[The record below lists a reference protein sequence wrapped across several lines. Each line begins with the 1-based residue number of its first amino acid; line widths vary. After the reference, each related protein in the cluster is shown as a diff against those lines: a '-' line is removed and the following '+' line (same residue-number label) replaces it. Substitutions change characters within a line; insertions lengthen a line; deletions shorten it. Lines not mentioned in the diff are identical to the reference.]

1 MVYFASR
8 DRDRNRERNK
18 QERIIHDEEFGEE
31 NVELVDSEWADFEKF
46 IRQLR
51 QRRTSTIS
59 MEEELR
65 HVQKHPKIKSQTFYP
80 CPPPAENGG
89 DSDTSDDDD
98 DPFGYI
104 DTLMYG
110 RYTKDLGEFAKDE
123 ARKLKLLEK
132 RRKQEDKQR
141 NKELLGKR
149 ATRVKRISSWV
160 WKHTLARLGED
171 WVFLALLGIIMA
183 LLSFI
188 MDKGISICTNAR
200 IWLYR
205 DLTSQPFIQYIA
217 WVSLPVCLIL
227 FSAGFVHLIA
237 PQSIGSGIP
246 EMKTILRGVA
256 LKEYLT
262 FKTLVAKVIGL
273 TATLG
278 SGMPLGKEGP
288 FVHIASIVAQLLSKL
303 VTSFQGIYEN
313 ESRNSEMLAAAC
325 AVGVGSCFAA
335 PVGGVLFSI
344 EVTTTYFAVRNYWR
358 GFFAAVCGATV
369 FRLLA
374 VWFQNADT
382 VRALFLT
389 NFTTEFPFD
398 PQELFVF
405 ALIGFICG
413 LGGAS
418 YVWVHRRYVLF
429 MRSNK
434 RMNKFLQK
442 NRFLYP
448 GFLALLV
455 SSISFPLGTGQFLA
469 GELSNHEQV
478 TQLFSNFTWSRDD
491 LTVEQAAIVTNWMTS
506 YTSVFGNLICY
517 TLFTFFVSIIASTI
531 PVPSGMFIPVFKIGA
546 GFGRLVG
553 EFMAWWFPHG
563 VRYGGRL
570 SPIMPG
576 GYAVVGAAAFS
587 GSVTHTVSVAVI
599 VFEMTGQ
606 ITHVV
611 PVMIAV
617 LVANAVAALLQPSIY
632 DSIIL
637 IKKLPYLPDLLP
649 SSSGMYS
656 IFVEDFMVRDVK
668 YIWYGISYQKL
679 KEVLKANKALRS
691 LPLVDSPDNM
701 ILLGSVQRY
710 ELIKMIEKHIG
721 REKRMEVAQK
731 WQKEAE
737 ERAREEEKKKQE
749 AELKMRRPSRFEVL
763 PAPDILSLRQI
774 ANDEML
780 PPKKRVE
787 ALNNNLA
794 PRKSILK
801 KTNSFNLKTYAPTV
815 QHSPNITPYTTIT
828 GNSEFR
834 IRSAFEAIFKKST
847 TLQDVQPD
855 PETGSISPAPSNTEV
870 QVQRAPSTPGVSKK
884 VQLQAQHKW
893 DFVTDQIMLVSQ
905 VSCMFHGHNNIR
917 HHLKIN
923 SSWFLNILTPVHICK
938 QANSKST
945 DAANINQ
952 VPPDKDDKDER
963 CVVAEDKKDTLKSNH
978 VPFSDVNIDKP
989 SIRYKTNKVSDI
1001 SRTASKIN
1009 LSELNNQDLK
1019 PAINDNHI
1027 EPTKKKVR
1035 KIKFS
1040 NEVKVKDSPN
1050 HGYTTDKISD
1060 SELETNDCGYTIE
1073 DVDEKSSIDGNYG
1086 SGTSENEELARVTTG
1101 PKKMKSVQLPRER
1114 VIDMSPE
1121 DQKQWELEEMLKPID
1136 LERAQVHI
1144 DPSPFQLVER
1154 TSILKV
1160 HSLFSMV
1167 GINHAYVTKIGRLVG
1182 VVGLKE
1188 LRKAIED
1195 INSNSFVVPPRDE
1208 EIHNKPSVEKPL
1220 LMPNASDKA
1229 VDMTVTSMDS
1239 ALSNSDNCS
1248 DIELEHMKTEK
1259 TAIVTLPPQEPCGN
1273 TNSATDT
1280 SSDMGKHV

>member
-1 MVYFASR
+1 MFDSDVDDEYIREYAFEPELLINR
-8 DRDRNRERNK
+8 DDYRKREEQK
-18 QERIIHDEEFGEE
+18 EEQREAIKRR
-31 NVELVDSEWADFEKF
+31 SS
-46 IRQLR
+46 LR
-51 QRRTSTIS
+51 R
-59 MEEELR
+59 
-65 HVQKHPKIKSQTFYP
+65 KSQRKASADSYESGGQQKNQIDVEIEAFY
-80 CPPPAENGG
+80 
-89 DSDTSDDDD
+89 
-98 DPFGYI
+98 Y
-104 DTLMYG
+104 MYG

-132 RRKQEDKQR
+132 RRKHEDRQR

-149 ATRVKRISSWV
+149 SSRMLKVSSWI
-160 WKHTLARLGED
+160 WKRTFARLGED
-171 WVFLALLGIIMA
+171 WVFLALLGVIMA
-183 LLSFI
+183 FVSYVV
-188 MDKGISICTNAR
+188 DKGINVCTNAR
-200 IWLYR
+200 VWLYR
-205 DLTSQPFIQYIA
+205 DLTSQPITQYLA

-262 FKTLVAKVIGL
+262 FKTLVAKVVGL

-288 FVHIASIVAQLLSKL
+288 FCHIASIVAQLLSKL

-374 VWFQNADT
+374 VWFHNADT
-382 VRALFLT
+382 VRAIFLT

-405 ALIGFICG
+405 ALMGVVSGI
-413 LGGAS
+413 GGAA

-434 RMNKFLQK
+434 KMNKFLQK

-455 SSISFPLGTGQFLA
+455 STLSFPLGTGQFIA
-469 GELSNHEQV
+469 GELSTHEQV

-491 LTVEQAAIVTNWMTS
+491 LTVEQAAIVTHWVTS
-506 YTSVFGNLICY
+506 YTNIFINLSIY
-517 TLFTFFVSIIASTI
+517 IVFTFFISIVASTI
-531 PVPSGMFIPVFKIGA
+531 PVPSGIFIPVFKIGA
-546 GFGRLVG
+546 SLGRLIG
-553 EFMAWWFPHG
+553 ESMHLWFPNG

-570 SPIMPG
+570 SPIIPG

-587 GSVTHTVSVAVI
+587 GAVTHTVSVAVI
-599 VFEMTGQ
+599 IFEMTGQ

-617 LVANAVAALLQPSIY
+617 LIANAIAALLQPSMY

-649 SSSGMYS
+649 SSSAMYS
-656 IFVEDFMVRDVK
+656 IYVEDFMVRDVK
-668 YIWYGISYQKL
+668 YIWHGISYQKL
-679 KEVLKANKALRS
+679 KEVLKTNKTLRS
-691 LPLVDSPDNM
+691 LPLVDSHENM

-780 PPKKRVE
+780 PAKQRQE
-787 ALNNNLA
+787 SLNNNLA

-801 KTNSFNLKTYAPTV
+801 KTNSFNLKTFGPTSP
-815 QHSPNITPYTTIT
+815 HSPNITPYTTIT
-828 GNSEFR
+828 GTEHR
-834 IRSAFEAIFKKST
+834 IRSAFEAIFRKSN
-847 TLQDVQPD
+847 TLQDVHPD
-855 PETGSISPAPSNTEV
+855 PDASSISPAVSANEMPH
-870 QVQRAPSTPGVSKK
+870 VQRVPSISKK
-884 VQLQAQHKW
+884 VQLQAQN
-893 DFVTDQIMLVSQ
+893 T
-905 VSCMFHGHNNIR
+905 
-917 HHLKIN
+917 
-923 SSWFLNILTPVHICK
+923 
-938 QANSKST
+938 AKST
-945 DAANINQ
+945 DPDCKPSPPNSPDSTQNNRLSQIAPNSPGPSKKQNSLNNINKR
-952 VPPDKDDKDER
+952 PRSLSSSP
-963 CVVAEDKKDTLKSNH
+963 
-978 VPFSDVNIDKP
+978 VN
-989 SIRYKTNKVSDI
+989 
-1001 SRTASKIN
+1001 A
-1009 LSELNNQDLK
+1009 
-1019 PAINDNHI
+1019 
-1027 EPTKKKVR
+1027 
-1035 KIKFS
+1035 
-1040 NEVKVKDSPN
+1040 KVKTKLANTRWD
-1050 HGYTTDKISD
+1050 D
-1060 SELETNDCGYTIE
+1060 TI
-1073 DVDEKSSIDGNYG
+1073 
-1086 SGTSENEELARVTTG
+1086 LPPP
-1101 PKKMKSVQLPRER
+1101 PKKGILRKSHSTTECSNTKASAIKWNTFTDSTNSDESKTMSMKKTKSVTLPRER

-1121 DQKQWELEEMLKPID
+1121 DQKKWEMEEMSQSID
-1136 LERAQVHI
+1136 LEQANVNI

-1195 INSNSFVVPPRDE
+1195 INSNNFVVQNQIKDDVEADHR
-1208 EIHNKPSVEKPL
+1208 SAAEKPL
-1220 LMPNASDKA
+1220 LTPPLPRSPHSTSDKE
-1229 VDMTVTSMDS
+1229 VNTTVTSMDS
-1239 ALSNSDNCS
+1239 ALSHSDNCS
-1248 DIELEHMKTEK
+1248 DIEMEHMKGDSSGEEHQQ
-1259 TAIVTLPPQEPCGN
+1259 PQHNQQTYTPTGTTMLINN
-1273 TNSATDT
+1273 TSNEL
-1280 SSDMGKHV
+1280 

>member
-1 MVYFASR
+1 MFNNSR
-8 DRDRNRERNK
+8 THQDEYIREYAFEPELLINREDYLREEQRHNAHKLPSTPVRLRWDEAIAK
-18 QERIIHDEEFGEE
+18 Q
-31 NVELVDSEWADFEKF
+31 K
-46 IRQLR
+46 QQ
-51 QRRTSTIS
+51 QRKQKQKRTSS
-59 MEEELR
+59 
-65 HVQKHPKIKSQTFYP
+65 P
-80 CPPPAENGG
+80 
-89 DSDTSDDDD
+89 DSNTSSTQDDDKNQIE
-98 DPFGYI
+98 FEIEAFYY
-104 DTLMYG
+104 MYG

-149 ATRVKRISSWV
+149 ATRIKRISSWV

-325 AVGVGSCFAA
+325 AVGVGACFAA

-405 ALIGFICG
+405 ALIGLICG
-413 LGGAS
+413 LGGAT

-469 GELSNHEQV
+469 GELSTHEQV

-491 LTVEQAAIVTNWMTS
+491 LTVEQAAVVTHWMTN
-506 YTSVFGNLICY
+506 YTSVFGNLVCY
-517 TLFTFFVSIIASTI
+517 LVFTFFFSIIASTI

-546 GFGRLVG
+546 AFGRLVG
-553 EFMAWWFPHG
+553 EFMASWFPHG

-599 VFEMTGQ
+599 IFEMTGQ

-668 YIWYGISYQKL
+668 YIWHGISYQKL
-679 KEVLKANKALRS
+679 KEVLKINKTLRS
-691 LPLVDSPDNM
+691 LPLVDSPENM

-710 ELIKMIEKHIG
+710 ELIKIIEKHIG

-737 ERAREEEKKKQE
+737 ERALEEEKKKQE
-749 AELKMRRPSRFEVL
+749 AEQRQRRPSRFEVL

-780 PPKKRVE
+780 PPKKRAE
-787 ALNNNLA
+787 TLHSSLT

-801 KTNSFNLKTYAPTV
+801 KTNSFNLKTYTPASP
-815 QHSPNITPYTTIT
+815 HSPSITPYTTIT

-855 PETGSISPAPSNTEV
+855 PEMGSVSPETADSGV
-870 QVQRAPSTPGVSKK
+870 QVQQAPSAPSTPGISKK
-884 VQLQAQHKW
+884 
-893 DFVTDQIMLVSQ
+893 
-905 VSCMFHGHNNIR
+905 
-917 HHLKIN
+917 
-923 SSWFLNILTPVHICK
+923 
-938 QANSKST
+938 
-945 DAANINQ
+945 
-952 VPPDKDDKDER
+952 
-963 CVVAEDKKDTLKSNH
+963 
-978 VPFSDVNIDKP
+978 
-989 SIRYKTNKVSDI
+989 
-1001 SRTASKIN
+1001 
-1009 LSELNNQDLK
+1009 
-1019 PAINDNHI
+1019 
-1027 EPTKKKVR
+1027 
-1035 KIKFS
+1035 
-1040 NEVKVKDSPN
+1040 
-1050 HGYTTDKISD
+1050 
-1060 SELETNDCGYTIE
+1060 
-1073 DVDEKSSIDGNYG
+1073 
-1086 SGTSENEELARVTTG
+1086 
-1101 PKKMKSVQLPRER
+1101 VQLPRER

-1136 LERAQVHI
+1136 LEKAQIHI

-1195 INSNSFVVPPRDE
+1195 INSNSFVAHPRDD
-1208 EIHNKPSVEKPL
+1208 EIDGDTKPAVEKPL
-1220 LMPNASDKA
+1220 LSPSASDKA
-1229 VDMTVTSMDS
+1229 VDMTITSMDS

-1248 DIELEHMKTEK
+1248 DIEMEHMKSLDTPE
-1259 TAIVTLPPQEPCGN
+1259 VTLTMPP
-1273 TNSATDT
+1273 TDT
-1280 SSDMGKHV
+1280 NTTTTTTIIDTNNTQNINKSV

>member
-1 MVYFASR
+1 MKATRNGGQLLIAPSPHSPSARLLPLRTYSNASSLGHHH
-8 DRDRNRERNK
+8 DRSPLPDGT
-18 QERIIHDEEFGEE
+18 DEEE
-31 NVELVDSEWADFEKF
+31 
-46 IRQLR
+46 
-51 QRRTSTIS
+51 
-59 MEEELR
+59 
-65 HVQKHPKIKSQTFYP
+65 
-80 CPPPAENGG
+80 GG
-89 DSDTSDDDD
+89 L
-98 DPFGYI
+98 GYHH
-104 DTLMYG
+104 TLMYG

-123 ARKLKLLEK
+123 ARKLKILEK

-141 NKELLGKR
+141 NKELLGKHSTR
-149 ATRVKRISSWV
+149 AKKVSSWI
-160 WKHTLARLGED
+160 WRHTVARLGED

-205 DLTSQPFIQYIA
+205 DLTSQPFVQYIA

-246 EMKTILRGVA
+246 EMKTILRGVQ

-325 AVGVGSCFAA
+325 AVGVGACFAA

-405 ALIGFICG
+405 ALIGLVCG

-469 GELSNHEQV
+469 GELSTHEQV

-491 LTVEQAAIVTNWMTS
+491 LTVEQAAVVTHWMTS
-506 YTSVFGNLICY
+506 YTSVFGNLVIY
-517 TLFTFFVSIIASTI
+517 TLFTFMFSIIASTI

-553 EFMAWWFPHG
+553 EFMAVTFPHG

-599 VFEMTGQ
+599 IFEMTGQ

-679 KEVLKANKALRS
+679 KEVLKLNKTLRS

-731 WQKEAE
+731 WQKEAQ
-737 ERAREEEKKKQE
+737 ERALEEEKKKQE
-749 AELKMRRPSRFEVL
+749 VELKMRRPSRFEVL

-780 PPKKRVE
+780 PPKKRAE
-787 ALNNNLA
+787 TMHSSLA

-801 KTNSFNLKTYAPTV
+801 KTNSFNLKTYAQPMA
-815 QHSPNITPYTTIT
+815 HSPSITPYTTIT

-855 PETGSISPAPSNTEV
+855 PETGSLSPAASNNEV
-870 QVQRAPSTPGVSKK
+870 EVPRTPSTPGVSKK
-884 VQLQAQHKW
+884 
-893 DFVTDQIMLVSQ
+893 
-905 VSCMFHGHNNIR
+905 
-917 HHLKIN
+917 
-923 SSWFLNILTPVHICK
+923 
-938 QANSKST
+938 
-945 DAANINQ
+945 
-952 VPPDKDDKDER
+952 
-963 CVVAEDKKDTLKSNH
+963 
-978 VPFSDVNIDKP
+978 
-989 SIRYKTNKVSDI
+989 
-1001 SRTASKIN
+1001 
-1009 LSELNNQDLK
+1009 
-1019 PAINDNHI
+1019 
-1027 EPTKKKVR
+1027 
-1035 KIKFS
+1035 
-1040 NEVKVKDSPN
+1040 
-1050 HGYTTDKISD
+1050 
-1060 SELETNDCGYTIE
+1060 
-1073 DVDEKSSIDGNYG
+1073 
-1086 SGTSENEELARVTTG
+1086 
-1101 PKKMKSVQLPRER
+1101 VQLPRER

-1136 LERAQVHI
+1136 LEKANVHI

-1195 INSNSFVVPPRDE
+1195 INSNSFVPPTRDE
-1208 EIHNKPSVEKPL
+1208 DADDKPAVEKPL
-1220 LMPNASDKA
+1220 LSTNTSDKA

-1239 ALSNSDNCS
+1239 ALSNSENCS
-1248 DIELEHMKTEK
+1248 DIEMEHIKHTDKGTVSLTM
-1259 TAIVTLPPQEPCGN
+1259 PPQDNPPAETKTTENGN
-1273 TNSATDT
+1273 HA
-1280 SSDMGKHV
+1280 

>member
-1 MVYFASR
+1 MKFPTNTNSSQMESLLTVPSLTNVKVHPMRTASNASSIVR
-8 DRDRNRERNK
+8 P
-18 QERIIHDEEFGEE
+18 
-31 NVELVDSEWADFEKF
+31 NVNSAGVA
-46 IRQLR
+46 
-51 QRRTSTIS
+51 
-59 MEEELR
+59 
-65 HVQKHPKIKSQTFYP
+65 
-80 CPPPAENGG
+80 
-89 DSDTSDDDD
+89 D
-98 DPFGYI
+98 DPDEDETGLGYTH
-104 DTLMYG
+104 TLMYG

-149 ATRVKRISSWV
+149 SSRMLKVSSWI
-160 WKHTLARLGED
+160 WKRTFARLGED
-171 WVFLALLGIIMA
+171 WVFLALLGVIMA
-183 LLSFI
+183 FVSYVV
-188 MDKGISICTNAR
+188 DKGINVCTNAR
-200 IWLYR
+200 VWLYR
-205 DLTSQPFIQYIA
+205 DLTSQPITQYFA

-227 FSAGFVHLIA
+227 FSAGFVHLVA

-262 FKTLVAKVIGL
+262 FKTLVAKVVGL

-288 FVHIASIVAQLLSKL
+288 FCHIASIVAQLLSKL

-374 VWFQNADT
+374 VWFHNADT
-382 VRALFLT
+382 VRAIFLT

-405 ALIGFICG
+405 ALMGVVSGI
-413 LGGAS
+413 GGAA

-434 RMNKFLQK
+434 KMNKFLQK

-455 SSISFPLGTGQFLA
+455 STLSFPLGPGQFIA
-469 GELSNHEQV
+469 GELSTHEQV

-491 LTVEQAAIVTNWMTS
+491 LTVEQAAIVTHWVTS
-506 YTSVFGNLICY
+506 YTNIFINLSIY
-517 TLFTFFVSIIASTI
+517 IVFTFFISIVASTI
-531 PVPSGMFIPVFKIGA
+531 PVPSGIFIPVFKIGA
-546 GFGRLVG
+546 SLGRLIG
-553 EFMAWWFPHG
+553 ESMHLWFPNG

-570 SPIMPG
+570 SPIIPG

-587 GSVTHTVSVAVI
+587 GAVTHTVSVAVI
-599 VFEMTGQ
+599 IFEMTGQ

-617 LVANAVAALLQPSIY
+617 LIANAIAALLQPSMY

-649 SSSGMYS
+649 SSSAMYS
-656 IFVEDFMVRDVK
+656 IYVEDFMVRDVK
-668 YIWYGISYQKL
+668 YIWHGISYQKL
-679 KEVLKANKALRS
+679 KEVLKANKTLRS
-691 LPLVDSPDNM
+691 LPLVDSHENM

-749 AELKMRRPSRFEVL
+749 AELKVRRPSRFEVL

-780 PPKKRVE
+780 PPKQRQE
-787 ALNNNLA
+787 SFNNNVG

-801 KTNSFNLKTYAPTV
+801 KTNSFNLKTYAPTSP
-815 QHSPNITPYTTIT
+815 HSPNITPYTTIT
-828 GNSEFR
+828 GTEHR
-834 IRSAFEAIFKKST
+834 IRSAFEAIFRKSN

-855 PETGSISPAPSNTEV
+855 PDAASITPAVSANEV
-870 QVQRAPSTPGVSKK
+870 PLVQRAPSISKK
-884 VQLQAQHKW
+884 VQLQAQNTTESADHAHKPTTP
-893 DFVTDQIMLVSQ
+893 DTPDSIKSNRFSQ
-905 VSCMFHGHNNIR
+905 LAPNSPAPSKKFKKNNCIR
-917 HHLKIN
+917 PRSL
-923 SSWFLNILTPVHICK
+923 SSSPVHAK
-938 QANSKST
+938 VKMKLANTRWDHTMLPPPPKKGILRKSHSTT
-945 DAANINQ
+945 DCSNNRTNAIKWHTLMDNSHATAN
-952 VPPDKDDKDER
+952 KDEPK
-963 CVVAEDKKDTLKSNH
+963 AMSMKKT
-978 VPFSDVNIDKP
+978 
-989 SIRYKTNKVSDI
+989 
-1001 SRTASKIN
+1001 
-1009 LSELNNQDLK
+1009 
-1019 PAINDNHI
+1019 
-1027 EPTKKKVR
+1027 
-1035 KIKFS
+1035 
-1040 NEVKVKDSPN
+1040 
-1050 HGYTTDKISD
+1050 
-1060 SELETNDCGYTIE
+1060 
-1073 DVDEKSSIDGNYG
+1073 
-1086 SGTSENEELARVTTG
+1086 
-1101 PKKMKSVQLPRER
+1101 KSVTLPRER

-1121 DQKQWELEEMLKPID
+1121 DQKKWEMEEMSKPID
-1136 LERAQVHI
+1136 LEKASVNI

-1195 INSNSFVVPPRDE
+1195 INSNNFVVQNQIKDDIE
-1208 EIHNKPSVEKPL
+1208 ADHGSAVEKPL
-1220 LMPNASDKA
+1220 LAPPLPLSPHATSDKE
-1229 VDMTVTSMDS
+1229 VNTTVTSMDS
-1239 ALSNSDNCS
+1239 ALSHSDNCS
-1248 DIELEHMKTEK
+1248 DIEMEHMKGESSGEEQ
-1259 TAIVTLPPQEPCGN
+1259 PQQQQDHTTQYN
-1273 TNSATDT
+1273 QQT
-1280 SSDMGKHV
+1280 

>member
-1 MVYFASR
+1 MFNNSHAHQDEYIREYTFEPELLI
-8 DRDRNRERNK
+8 NREDYLREEQRTHKLPSTPVRLRWDEAIAK
-18 QERIIHDEEFGEE
+18 QK
-31 NVELVDSEWADFEKF
+31 EKH
-46 IRQLR
+46 
-51 QRRTSTIS
+51 RRASIDVS
-59 MEEELR
+59 NDDKNQIDIEIEA
-65 HVQKHPKIKSQTFYP
+65 FY
-80 CPPPAENGG
+80 
-89 DSDTSDDDD
+89 
-98 DPFGYI
+98 Y
-104 DTLMYG
+104 MYG

-141 NKELLGKR
+141 NKELLGTQSTR
-149 ATRVKRISSWV
+149 AKHISSWI
-160 WKHTLARLGED
+160 WRHTVARLGED

-205 DLTSQPFIQYIA
+205 DLTTHPFVQYIS

-246 EMKTILRGVA
+246 EMKTILRGVQ

-325 AVGVGSCFAA
+325 AVGVGACFAA

-405 ALIGFICG
+405 ALIGLVCG

-469 GELSNHEQV
+469 GELSTHEQV

-491 LTVEQAAIVTNWMTS
+491 LTVEQAAVVTHWMTS
-506 YTSVFGNLICY
+506 YTSVFGNLVIY
-517 TLFTFFVSIIASTI
+517 TLFTFIFSIVASTI

-553 EFMAWWFPHG
+553 EFMAVTFPHG

-599 VFEMTGQ
+599 IFEMTGQ

-668 YIWYGISYQKL
+668 YIWHGISYQKL
-679 KEVLKANKALRS
+679 KEVLKANKTLRS

-737 ERAREEEKKKQE
+737 ERALEEEKIQQGV
-749 AELKMRRPSRFEVL
+749 ELRMRRPSRFEVL

-780 PPKKRVE
+780 PPKKRAE
-787 ALNNNLA
+787 TMHSSLT

-801 KTNSFNLKTYAPTV
+801 KTNSFNLKTYAPAPLH
-815 QHSPNITPYTTIT
+815 QSPSITPYTTIT

-847 TLQDVQPD
+847 TLQDVQPNA
-855 PETGSISPAPSNTEV
+855 ETGSLSPAASNNEVEV
-870 QVQRAPSTPGVSKK
+870 QQRTATPSTPGVSKK
-884 VQLQAQHKW
+884 
-893 DFVTDQIMLVSQ
+893 
-905 VSCMFHGHNNIR
+905 
-917 HHLKIN
+917 
-923 SSWFLNILTPVHICK
+923 
-938 QANSKST
+938 
-945 DAANINQ
+945 
-952 VPPDKDDKDER
+952 
-963 CVVAEDKKDTLKSNH
+963 
-978 VPFSDVNIDKP
+978 
-989 SIRYKTNKVSDI
+989 
-1001 SRTASKIN
+1001 
-1009 LSELNNQDLK
+1009 
-1019 PAINDNHI
+1019 
-1027 EPTKKKVR
+1027 
-1035 KIKFS
+1035 
-1040 NEVKVKDSPN
+1040 
-1050 HGYTTDKISD
+1050 
-1060 SELETNDCGYTIE
+1060 
-1073 DVDEKSSIDGNYG
+1073 
-1086 SGTSENEELARVTTG
+1086 
-1101 PKKMKSVQLPRER
+1101 VQLPRER

-1121 DQKQWELEEMLKPID
+1121 DQKKWELEEMLKAVD
-1136 LERAQVHI
+1136 LQKANVHI

-1195 INSNSFVVPPRDE
+1195 INSNSFVVATRDE
-1208 EIHNKPSVEKPL
+1208 DTETETKTAVEKIAL
-1220 LMPNASDKA
+1220 LSSNASDKT

-1239 ALSNSDNCS
+1239 ALSNSENCS
-1248 DIELEHMKTEK
+1248 DIEMDHIKHMEINPSVILTHETSASKDTNTTEN
-1259 TAIVTLPPQEPCGN
+1259 GN
-1273 TNSATDT
+1273 HQT
-1280 SSDMGKHV
+1280 

>member
-1 MVYFASR
+1 MFNNSR
-8 DRDRNRERNK
+8 THQDEYIREYAFEPELLINR
-18 QERIIHDEEFGEE
+18 
-31 NVELVDSEWADFEKF
+31 ADY
-46 IRQLR
+46 LR
-51 QRRTSTIS
+51 
-59 MEEELR
+59 EEELAHKLASTPVR
-65 HVQKHPKIKSQTFYP
+65 LRWDEAIAKQKQQQKRKPKPKPKS
-80 CPPPAENGG
+80 AE
-89 DSDTSDDDD
+89 TVSDDKNQIE
-98 DPFGYI
+98 FEIEAFYY
-104 DTLMYG
+104 MYG

-141 NKELLGKR
+141 NKELLGRR
-149 ATRVKRISSWV
+149 ATRIKRISSWV

-325 AVGVGSCFAA
+325 AVGVGACFAA

-405 ALIGFICG
+405 ALIGFVCG
-413 LGGAS
+413 LGGAT

-469 GELSNHEQV
+469 GELSTHEQV
-478 TQLFSNFTWSRDD
+478 TQLFSNFSWSRED
-491 LTVEQAAIVTNWMTS
+491 LTVEQAAVVTHWMTS
-506 YTSVFGNLICY
+506 YTSVFVNLVIF
-517 TLFTFFVSIIASTI
+517 TIFTFFFSIIASTI

-546 GFGRLVG
+546 AFGRLVG
-553 EFMAWWFPHG
+553 ELMASWFPHG

-599 VFEMTGQ
+599 IFEMTGQ

-617 LVANAVAALLQPSIY
+617 LVGNAVAALLQPSIY

-668 YIWYGISYQKL
+668 YIWHGISYQKL
-679 KEVLKANKALRS
+679 KEVLKINKTLRS
-691 LPLVDSPDNM
+691 LPLVDSPENM

-710 ELIKMIEKHIG
+710 ELIKIIEKHIG

-737 ERAREEEKKKQE
+737 ERALEEEKKKQE
-749 AELKMRRPSRFEVL
+749 AELKQRRPSRFEVL

-780 PPKKRVE
+780 PPKKRAE
-787 ALNNNLA
+787 TMHSSLT

-801 KTNSFNLKTYAPTV
+801 KTNSFNLKTYAPASP
-815 QHSPNITPYTTIT
+815 HSPSITPYTTIT

-855 PETGSISPAPSNTEV
+855 PEMGSISPVASNNEV
-870 QVQRAPSTPGVSKK
+870 QVQRAPSAPSTPGISKK
-884 VQLQAQHKW
+884 
-893 DFVTDQIMLVSQ
+893 
-905 VSCMFHGHNNIR
+905 
-917 HHLKIN
+917 
-923 SSWFLNILTPVHICK
+923 
-938 QANSKST
+938 
-945 DAANINQ
+945 
-952 VPPDKDDKDER
+952 
-963 CVVAEDKKDTLKSNH
+963 
-978 VPFSDVNIDKP
+978 
-989 SIRYKTNKVSDI
+989 
-1001 SRTASKIN
+1001 
-1009 LSELNNQDLK
+1009 
-1019 PAINDNHI
+1019 
-1027 EPTKKKVR
+1027 
-1035 KIKFS
+1035 
-1040 NEVKVKDSPN
+1040 
-1050 HGYTTDKISD
+1050 
-1060 SELETNDCGYTIE
+1060 
-1073 DVDEKSSIDGNYG
+1073 
-1086 SGTSENEELARVTTG
+1086 
-1101 PKKMKSVQLPRER
+1101 VQLPRER

-1136 LERAQVHI
+1136 LEKTQIHI

-1195 INSNSFVVPPRDE
+1195 INSNSFVAHPRDDE
-1208 EIHNKPSVEKPL
+1208 VDSKPAVEKPL
-1220 LMPNASDKA
+1220 LAASASDKA
-1229 VDMTVTSMDS
+1229 VDMTITSMDS

-1248 DIELEHMKTEK
+1248 DIEMEHLKSLDTPE
-1259 TAIVTLPPQEPCGN
+1259 VTLTMPP
-1273 TNSATDT
+1273 TDT
-1280 SSDMGKHV
+1280 NANTTIQDTNNTQNINKSV

>member
-1 MVYFASR
+1 MKGNAKYAIEVAACNIRSHFLLYTCVPAKMKLTTNTNSSQMESLLTVPSLTHVKVHPMRTASNASSIGR
-8 DRDRNRERNK
+8 
-18 QERIIHDEEFGEE
+18 
-31 NVELVDSEWADFEKF
+31 
-46 IRQLR
+46 
-51 QRRTSTIS
+51 
-59 MEEELR
+59 
-65 HVQKHPKIKSQTFYP
+65 P
-80 CPPPAENGG
+80 NGNSAG
-89 DSDTSDDDD
+89 GID
-98 DPFGYI
+98 DPDEDESGLGYTH
-104 DTLMYG
+104 TLMYG

-149 ATRVKRISSWV
+149 SSRMLKVSSWI
-160 WKHTLARLGED
+160 WKRTFARLGED
-171 WVFLALLGIIMA
+171 WVFLALLGVIMA
-183 LLSFI
+183 FVSYVV
-188 MDKGISICTNAR
+188 DKGITVCTNAR
-200 IWLYR
+200 VWLYR
-205 DLTSQPFIQYIA
+205 DLTSQPITQYFA

-227 FSAGFVHLIA
+227 FSAGFVHLVA

-262 FKTLVAKVIGL
+262 FKTLVAKVVGL

-288 FVHIASIVAQLLSKL
+288 FCHIASIVAQLLSKL

-374 VWFQNADT
+374 VWFHNADT
-382 VRALFLT
+382 VRAIFLT

-405 ALIGFICG
+405 ALMGVVSGI
-413 LGGAS
+413 GGAA

-434 RMNKFLQK
+434 KMNKFLQK

-455 SSISFPLGTGQFLA
+455 STLSFPLGPGQFIA
-469 GELSNHEQV
+469 GELSTHEQV

-491 LTVEQAAIVTNWMTS
+491 LTVEQAAIVTHWVTS
-506 YTSVFGNLICY
+506 YTNIFINLSIY
-517 TLFTFFVSIIASTI
+517 IVFTFFISIVASTI
-531 PVPSGMFIPVFKIGA
+531 PVPSGIFIPVFKIGA
-546 GFGRLVG
+546 SLGRLVG
-553 EFMAWWFPHG
+553 ESMHLWFPSG

-570 SPIMPG
+570 SPIIPG

-587 GSVTHTVSVAVI
+587 GAVTHTVSVAVI
-599 VFEMTGQ
+599 IFEMTGQ

-617 LVANAVAALLQPSIY
+617 LIANAIAALLQPSMY

-649 SSSGMYS
+649 SSSAMYS
-656 IFVEDFMVRDVK
+656 IYVEDFMVRDVK
-668 YIWYGISYQKL
+668 YIWHGISYQKL
-679 KEVLKANKALRS
+679 KEVLKANKTLRS
-691 LPLVDSPDNM
+691 LPLVDSHENM

-749 AELKMRRPSRFEVL
+749 AELRTRRPSRFEVL

-780 PPKKRVE
+780 PPKQRQE
-787 ALNNNLA
+787 SFNNNVG

-801 KTNSFNLKTYAPTV
+801 KTNSFNLKTYAPTSP
-815 QHSPNITPYTTIT
+815 HSPNITPYTTIT
-828 GNSEFR
+828 GTEHR
-834 IRSAFEAIFKKST
+834 IRSAFEAIFRKSN

-855 PETGSISPAPSNTEV
+855 PDAASITPAVSANEV
-870 QVQRAPSTPGVSKK
+870 PLVQRAPSISKK
-884 VQLQAQHKW
+884 
-893 DFVTDQIMLVSQ
+893 
-905 VSCMFHGHNNIR
+905 
-917 HHLKIN
+917 
-923 SSWFLNILTPVHICK
+923 
-938 QANSKST
+938 
-945 DAANINQ
+945 
-952 VPPDKDDKDER
+952 
-963 CVVAEDKKDTLKSNH
+963 
-978 VPFSDVNIDKP
+978 
-989 SIRYKTNKVSDI
+989 
-1001 SRTASKIN
+1001 
-1009 LSELNNQDLK
+1009 
-1019 PAINDNHI
+1019 
-1027 EPTKKKVR
+1027 
-1035 KIKFS
+1035 
-1040 NEVKVKDSPN
+1040 
-1050 HGYTTDKISD
+1050 
-1060 SELETNDCGYTIE
+1060 
-1073 DVDEKSSIDGNYG
+1073 
-1086 SGTSENEELARVTTG
+1086 
-1101 PKKMKSVQLPRER
+1101 VQLPRER

-1121 DQKQWELEEMLKPID
+1121 DQKKWEMEEMSKPID
-1136 LERAQVHI
+1136 LEKASVNI

-1195 INSNSFVVPPRDE
+1195 INSNNFVVQTQIKDDIE
-1208 EIHNKPSVEKPL
+1208 ADHGSAVEKPL
-1220 LMPNASDKA
+1220 LAPPLPLSPHATSDKE
-1229 VDMTVTSMDS
+1229 VNTTVTSMDS
-1239 ALSNSDNCS
+1239 ALSHSDNCS
-1248 DIELEHMKTEK
+1248 DIEMEHIKGESSGEDQPQQQQQQQEHTTQYNQQAYTHTTGTNTTT
-1259 TAIVTLPPQEPCGN
+1259 TAMGTPPTTKSMNEP
-1273 TNSATDT
+1273 
-1280 SSDMGKHV
+1280 

>member
-1 MVYFASR
+1 MF
-8 DRDRNRERNK
+8 
-18 QERIIHDEEFGEE
+18 
-31 NVELVDSEWADFEKF
+31 
-46 IRQLR
+46 
-51 QRRTSTIS
+51 
-59 MEEELR
+59 
-65 HVQKHPKIKSQTFYP
+65 
-80 CPPPAENGG
+80 
-89 DSDTSDDDD
+89 DSDTDDEYIREYAFEPELLINRDD
-98 DPFGYI
+98 YLKREEQKEKEQREAIKRRSSLRRKSQRKASVDSYDSGGQQKNQI
-104 DTLMYG
+104 DVEIEAFYYMYG

-149 ATRVKRISSWV
+149 SSRMLKVSSWI
-160 WKHTLARLGED
+160 WKRTFARLGED
-171 WVFLALLGIIMA
+171 WVFLALLGVIMA
-183 LLSFI
+183 FVSYVV
-188 MDKGISICTNAR
+188 DKGINVCTNAR
-200 IWLYR
+200 VWLYR
-205 DLTSQPFIQYIA
+205 DLTSQPITQYFA

-227 FSAGFVHLIA
+227 FSAGFVHLVA

-262 FKTLVAKVIGL
+262 FKTLVAKVVGL

-288 FVHIASIVAQLLSKL
+288 FCHIASIVAQLLSKL

-374 VWFQNADT
+374 VWFHNADT
-382 VRALFLT
+382 VRAIFLT

-405 ALIGFICG
+405 ALMGVVSG
-413 LGGAS
+413 VGGAA

-434 RMNKFLQK
+434 KMNKFLQK

-455 SSISFPLGTGQFLA
+455 STLSFPLGPGQFIA
-469 GELSNHEQV
+469 GELSTHEQV

-491 LTVEQAAIVTNWMTS
+491 LTVEQAAIVTHWVTS
-506 YTSVFGNLICY
+506 YTNIFINLSIY
-517 TLFTFFVSIIASTI
+517 IVFTFFISIVASTI
-531 PVPSGMFIPVFKIGA
+531 PVPSGIFIPVFKIGA
-546 GFGRLVG
+546 SLGRLIG
-553 EFMAWWFPHG
+553 ESMHLWFPNG

-570 SPIMPG
+570 SPIIPG

-587 GSVTHTVSVAVI
+587 GAVTHTVSVAVI
-599 VFEMTGQ
+599 IFEMTGQ

-617 LVANAVAALLQPSIY
+617 LIANAIAALLQPSMY

-649 SSSGMYS
+649 SSSAMYS
-656 IFVEDFMVRDVK
+656 IYVEDFMVRDVK
-668 YIWYGISYQKL
+668 YIWHGISYQKL
-679 KEVLKANKALRS
+679 KEVLKANKTLRS
-691 LPLVDSPDNM
+691 LPLVDSHENM

-749 AELKMRRPSRFEVL
+749 AELRVRRPSRFEVL

-780 PPKKRVE
+780 PPKQRQE
-787 ALNNNLA
+787 SFTNNVG

-801 KTNSFNLKTYAPTV
+801 KTNSFNLKTYAPTSP
-815 QHSPNITPYTTIT
+815 HSPNITPYTTIT
-828 GNSEFR
+828 GTEHR
-834 IRSAFEAIFKKST
+834 IRSAFEAIFRKSN

-855 PETGSISPAPSNTEV
+855 PDATSITPAVSANEV
-870 QVQRAPSTPGVSKK
+870 PLVQRAPSISKK
-884 VQLQAQHKW
+884 VQLQAQNTTESAPLEHKPTPP
-893 DFVTDQIMLVSQ
+893 DTPDSIKSNRFSQ
-905 VSCMFHGHNNIR
+905 LAPNSPGPSKKFKKNNCIR
-917 HHLKIN
+917 PRSL
-923 SSWFLNILTPVHICK
+923 SSSPVHAK
-938 QANSKST
+938 VKMKLANTRWDQSMLPPPPKKGILRKSHSTT
-945 DAANINQ
+945 DCSNHRANAIKWNTLT
-952 VPPDKDDKDER
+952 DNTHATTDKDEPK
-963 CVVAEDKKDTLKSNH
+963 AMSMKK
-978 VPFSDVNIDKP
+978 
-989 SIRYKTNKVSDI
+989 
-1001 SRTASKIN
+1001 A
-1009 LSELNNQDLK
+1009 
-1019 PAINDNHI
+1019 
-1027 EPTKKKVR
+1027 
-1035 KIKFS
+1035 
-1040 NEVKVKDSPN
+1040 
-1050 HGYTTDKISD
+1050 
-1060 SELETNDCGYTIE
+1060 
-1073 DVDEKSSIDGNYG
+1073 
-1086 SGTSENEELARVTTG
+1086 
-1101 PKKMKSVQLPRER
+1101 KSVTLPRER

-1121 DQKQWELEEMLKPID
+1121 DQKKWEMEEMSKSID
-1136 LERAQVHI
+1136 LEKASVNI

-1195 INSNSFVVPPRDE
+1195 INSNNFVVQNQIKDDIE
-1208 EIHNKPSVEKPL
+1208 ADHGSAVEKPL
-1220 LMPNASDKA
+1220 LAPPLPLSPHATSDKE
-1229 VDMTVTSMDS
+1229 VNTTVTSMDS
-1239 ALSNSDNCS
+1239 ALSHSDNCS
-1248 DIELEHMKTEK
+1248 DIEMEHMKGESSGEEQSQHQQDNTTQYNQQTYTH
-1259 TAIVTLPPQEPCGN
+1259 TATTTTTGAPTTTKSNNEP
-1273 TNSATDT
+1273 
-1280 SSDMGKHV
+1280 

>member
-1 MVYFASR
+1 MKANRNGGQLLIAPSPAARLMPLRTHSNASSLGHHHH
-8 DRDRNRERNK
+8 DRSPVPDG
-18 QERIIHDEEFGEE
+18 DEEE
-31 NVELVDSEWADFEKF
+31 
-46 IRQLR
+46 
-51 QRRTSTIS
+51 
-59 MEEELR
+59 
-65 HVQKHPKIKSQTFYP
+65 
-80 CPPPAENGG
+80 GG
-89 DSDTSDDDD
+89 L
-98 DPFGYI
+98 GYHH
-104 DTLMYG
+104 TLMYG

-123 ARKLKLLEK
+123 ARKLKILEK

-141 NKELLGKR
+141 NKELLGKHSNR
-149 ATRVKRISSWV
+149 AKKVSSWV
-160 WKHTLARLGED
+160 WKHTVARLGED

-183 LLSFI
+183 MLSFI

-205 DLTSQPFIQYIA
+205 DLTSQPFVQYIA

-246 EMKTILRGVA
+246 EMKTILRGVQ

-325 AVGVGSCFAA
+325 AVGVGACFAA

-405 ALIGFICG
+405 ALIGLVCG

-469 GELSNHEQV
+469 GELSTHEQV

-491 LTVEQAAIVTNWMTS
+491 LTVEQAAVVTHWITS
-506 YTSVFGNLICY
+506 YTSVFGNLVIY
-517 TLFTFFVSIIASTI
+517 TLFTFVFSIIASTI

-553 EFMAWWFPHG
+553 EFMAVTFPHG

-599 VFEMTGQ
+599 IFEMTGQ

-668 YIWYGISYQKL
+668 YIWHGISYQKL
-679 KEVLKANKALRS
+679 KEVLKLNKTLRS

-731 WQKEAE
+731 WQKEAQ
-737 ERAREEEKKKQE
+737 ERALEEEKKKQE
-749 AELKMRRPSRFEVL
+749 VELKMRRPSRFEVL

-780 PPKKRVE
+780 PPKKRAE
-787 ALNNNLA
+787 TLHSSLA

-801 KTNSFNLKTYAPTV
+801 KTNSFNLKTYAQPMA
-815 QHSPNITPYTTIT
+815 HSPSITPYTTIT

-855 PETGSISPAPSNTEV
+855 PETGSLSPAASHTEV
-870 QVQRAPSTPGVSKK
+870 EVPRTPSTPGVSKK
-884 VQLQAQHKW
+884 
-893 DFVTDQIMLVSQ
+893 
-905 VSCMFHGHNNIR
+905 
-917 HHLKIN
+917 
-923 SSWFLNILTPVHICK
+923 
-938 QANSKST
+938 
-945 DAANINQ
+945 
-952 VPPDKDDKDER
+952 
-963 CVVAEDKKDTLKSNH
+963 
-978 VPFSDVNIDKP
+978 
-989 SIRYKTNKVSDI
+989 
-1001 SRTASKIN
+1001 
-1009 LSELNNQDLK
+1009 
-1019 PAINDNHI
+1019 
-1027 EPTKKKVR
+1027 
-1035 KIKFS
+1035 
-1040 NEVKVKDSPN
+1040 
-1050 HGYTTDKISD
+1050 
-1060 SELETNDCGYTIE
+1060 
-1073 DVDEKSSIDGNYG
+1073 
-1086 SGTSENEELARVTTG
+1086 
-1101 PKKMKSVQLPRER
+1101 VQLPRER

-1121 DQKQWELEEMLKPID
+1121 DQKQWELEEMMKPID
-1136 LERAQVHI
+1136 LQKANVHI

-1195 INSNSFVVPPRDE
+1195 INSNSFVPPTRDE
-1208 EIHNKPSVEKPL
+1208 DAEDKPAVEKPL
-1220 LMPNASDKA
+1220 LSTNTSDKA

-1239 ALSNSDNCS
+1239 ALSNSENCS
-1248 DIELEHMKTEK
+1248 DIEMEHIKHTDKGTVSLTM
-1259 TAIVTLPPQEPCGN
+1259 PPQESKQNASADTNTTENGN
-1273 TNSATDT
+1273 HA
-1280 SSDMGKHV
+1280 

>member
-1 MVYFASR
+1 MKINHKNGRESLLLVPSPNHTFPVRTCSNASSLR
-8 DRDRNRERNK
+8 FNMGHE
-18 QERIIHDEEFGEE
+18 HDKSPDGSEEG
-31 NVELVDSEWADFEKF
+31 L
-46 IRQLR
+46 
-51 QRRTSTIS
+51 
-59 MEEELR
+59 
-65 HVQKHPKIKSQTFYP
+65 
-80 CPPPAENGG
+80 
-89 DSDTSDDDD
+89 
-98 DPFGYI
+98 GYTH
-104 DTLMYG
+104 TLMYG

-141 NKELLGKR
+141 NKELLGRR
-149 ATRVKRISSWV
+149 ATRIKRISSWV

-325 AVGVGSCFAA
+325 AVGVGACFAA

-405 ALIGFICG
+405 ALIGFVCG
-413 LGGAS
+413 LGGAT

-469 GELSNHEQV
+469 GELSTHEQV
-478 TQLFSNFTWSRDD
+478 TQLFSNFSWSRED
-491 LTVEQAAIVTNWMTS
+491 LTVEQAAVVTHWMTS
-506 YTSVFGNLICY
+506 YTSVFVNLVIF
-517 TLFTFFVSIIASTI
+517 TIFTFFFSIIASTI

-546 GFGRLVG
+546 AFGRLVG
-553 EFMAWWFPHG
+553 ELMASWFPHG

-599 VFEMTGQ
+599 IFEMTGQ

-617 LVANAVAALLQPSIY
+617 LVGNAVAALLQPSIY

-668 YIWYGISYQKL
+668 YIWHGISYQKL
-679 KEVLKANKALRS
+679 KEVLKINKTLRS
-691 LPLVDSPDNM
+691 LPLVDSPENM

-710 ELIKMIEKHIG
+710 ELIKIIEKHIG

-737 ERAREEEKKKQE
+737 ERALEEEKKKQE
-749 AELKMRRPSRFEVL
+749 AELKQRRPSRFEVL

-780 PPKKRVE
+780 PPKKRAE
-787 ALNNNLA
+787 TMHSSLT

-801 KTNSFNLKTYAPTV
+801 KTNSFNLKTYAPASP
-815 QHSPNITPYTTIT
+815 HSPSITPYTTIT

-855 PETGSISPAPSNTEV
+855 PEMGSISPVASNNEV
-870 QVQRAPSTPGVSKK
+870 QVQRAPSAPSTPGISKK
-884 VQLQAQHKW
+884 VQLQAQNNW
-893 DFVTDQIMLVSQ
+893 NFVTDQIMLQ
-905 VSCMFHGHNNIR
+905 VNPITIQTKG
-917 HHLKIN
+917 
-923 SSWFLNILTPVHICK
+923 T
-938 QANSKST
+938 
-945 DAANINQ
+945 NQ
-952 VPPDKDDKDER
+952 MDDKDDTITDNTDSYKPIN
-963 CVVAEDKKDTLKSNH
+963 LPLN
-978 VPFSDVNIDKP
+978 DVNTDKTC
-989 SIRYKTNKVSDI
+989 IKYKTNKVSDI
-1001 SRTASKIN
+1001 NRHSY
-1009 LSELNNQDLK
+1009 E
-1019 PAINDNHI
+1019 PAAVFHVNENHI
-1027 EPTKKKVR
+1027 DKQKKPKKKIQFSSDVR
-1035 KIKFS
+1035 
-1040 NEVKVKDSPN
+1040 VKDSPN
-1050 HGYTTDKISD
+1050 RSYTLYKLSDKQESNEMD
-1060 SELETNDCGYTIE
+1060 LTIE
-1073 DVDEKSSIDGNYG
+1073 DDDQKSIVD
-1086 SGTSENEELARVTTG
+1086 NEPNATKNTTI
-1101 PKKMKSVQLPRER
+1101 KKTKSVQLPRER

-1136 LERAQVHI
+1136 LEKTQIHI

-1195 INSNSFVVPPRDE
+1195 INSNSFVAHPRDDE
-1208 EIHNKPSVEKPL
+1208 VDSKPAVEKPL
-1220 LMPNASDKA
+1220 LAASASDKA
-1229 VDMTVTSMDS
+1229 VDMTITSMDS

-1248 DIELEHMKTEK
+1248 DIEMEHLKSLDTPE
-1259 TAIVTLPPQEPCGN
+1259 VTLTMPP
-1273 TNSATDT
+1273 TDT
-1280 SSDMGKHV
+1280 NANTTIQDTNNTQNINKSV

>member
-1 MVYFASR
+1 MKATRNGGQLLIAPSPHSPSARLLPLRTYSNASSLGHHH
-8 DRDRNRERNK
+8 DRSPLDGG
-18 QERIIHDEEFGEE
+18 DEEE
-31 NVELVDSEWADFEKF
+31 
-46 IRQLR
+46 
-51 QRRTSTIS
+51 
-59 MEEELR
+59 
-65 HVQKHPKIKSQTFYP
+65 
-80 CPPPAENGG
+80 GG
-89 DSDTSDDDD
+89 L
-98 DPFGYI
+98 GYHH
-104 DTLMYG
+104 TLMYG

-123 ARKLKLLEK
+123 ARKLKILEK

-141 NKELLGKR
+141 NKELLGKHSTR
-149 ATRVKRISSWV
+149 AKRVSSWV
-160 WKHTLARLGED
+160 WRHTVARLGED

-205 DLTSQPFIQYIA
+205 DLTSQPFVQYIA

-246 EMKTILRGVA
+246 EMKTILRGVQ

-325 AVGVGSCFAA
+325 AVGVGACFAA

-405 ALIGFICG
+405 ALIGLVCG

-469 GELSNHEQV
+469 GELSTHEQV

-491 LTVEQAAIVTNWMTS
+491 LTVEQAAVVTHWMTS
-506 YTSVFGNLICY
+506 YTSVFGNLVIY
-517 TLFTFFVSIIASTI
+517 TLFTFMFSIIASTI

-553 EFMAWWFPHG
+553 EFMAVTFPHG

-599 VFEMTGQ
+599 IFEMTGQ

-668 YIWYGISYQKL
+668 YIWHGISYQKL
-679 KEVLKANKALRS
+679 KEVLKLNKTLRS

-731 WQKEAE
+731 WQKEAQ
-737 ERAREEEKKKQE
+737 ERALEEEKKKQE
-749 AELKMRRPSRFEVL
+749 VELKMRRPSRFEVL

-780 PPKKRVE
+780 PPKKRAE
-787 ALNNNLA
+787 TMHGSLA

-801 KTNSFNLKTYAPTV
+801 KTNSFNLKTYAQPMG
-815 QHSPNITPYTTIT
+815 HSPSITPYTTIT

-855 PETGSISPAPSNTEV
+855 PETGSLSPAASNNEV
-870 QVQRAPSTPGVSKK
+870 EVPRTPSTPGVSKK
-884 VQLQAQHKW
+884 
-893 DFVTDQIMLVSQ
+893 
-905 VSCMFHGHNNIR
+905 
-917 HHLKIN
+917 
-923 SSWFLNILTPVHICK
+923 
-938 QANSKST
+938 
-945 DAANINQ
+945 
-952 VPPDKDDKDER
+952 
-963 CVVAEDKKDTLKSNH
+963 
-978 VPFSDVNIDKP
+978 
-989 SIRYKTNKVSDI
+989 
-1001 SRTASKIN
+1001 
-1009 LSELNNQDLK
+1009 
-1019 PAINDNHI
+1019 
-1027 EPTKKKVR
+1027 
-1035 KIKFS
+1035 
-1040 NEVKVKDSPN
+1040 
-1050 HGYTTDKISD
+1050 
-1060 SELETNDCGYTIE
+1060 
-1073 DVDEKSSIDGNYG
+1073 
-1086 SGTSENEELARVTTG
+1086 
-1101 PKKMKSVQLPRER
+1101 VQLPRER

-1136 LERAQVHI
+1136 LQKANVHI

-1195 INSNSFVVPPRDE
+1195 INSNSFVPPARDE
-1208 EIHNKPSVEKPL
+1208 DADDKPAVEKPL
-1220 LMPNASDKA
+1220 LSTNTSDKA

-1239 ALSNSDNCS
+1239 ALSNSENCS
-1248 DIELEHMKTEK
+1248 DIEMEHIKHTDQGTVSLAM
-1259 TAIVTLPPQEPCGN
+1259 PPQDNPPAEAKTTENGN
-1273 TNSATDT
+1273 HA
-1280 SSDMGKHV
+1280 

>member
-1 MVYFASR
+1 MKINKNGRESLLLVPSPNHTLPVRTCSNASSLRFNMGHER
-8 DRDRNRERNK
+8 DKSPDGS
-18 QERIIHDEEFGEE
+18 EEG
-31 NVELVDSEWADFEKF
+31 L
-46 IRQLR
+46 
-51 QRRTSTIS
+51 
-59 MEEELR
+59 
-65 HVQKHPKIKSQTFYP
+65 
-80 CPPPAENGG
+80 
-89 DSDTSDDDD
+89 
-98 DPFGYI
+98 GYMH
-104 DTLMYG
+104 TLMYG

-149 ATRVKRISSWV
+149 ATRIKRISSWV

-325 AVGVGSCFAA
+325 AVGVGACFAA

-405 ALIGFICG
+405 ALIGFVCG
-413 LGGAS
+413 LGGAT

-469 GELSNHEQV
+469 GELSTHEQV
-478 TQLFSNFTWSRDD
+478 TQLFSNFSWSRED
-491 LTVEQAAIVTNWMTS
+491 LTVEQAAVVTHWMTS
-506 YTSVFGNLICY
+506 YTSVFANLVIF
-517 TLFTFFVSIIASTI
+517 TIFTFFFSIIASTI

-546 GFGRLVG
+546 AFGRLVG
-553 EFMAWWFPHG
+553 ELMASWFPHG

-599 VFEMTGQ
+599 IFEMTGQ

-668 YIWYGISYQKL
+668 YIWHGISYQKL
-679 KEVLKANKALRS
+679 KEVLKINKTLRS
-691 LPLVDSPDNM
+691 LPLVDSPENM

-710 ELIKMIEKHIG
+710 ELIKIIEKHIG

-737 ERAREEEKKKQE
+737 ERALEEEKKKQE
-749 AELKMRRPSRFEVL
+749 AELKQRRPSRFEVL

-780 PPKKRVE
+780 PPKKRAE
-787 ALNNNLA
+787 TMHSSLT

-801 KTNSFNLKTYAPTV
+801 KTNSFNLKTYAPASP
-815 QHSPNITPYTTIT
+815 HSPSITPYTTIT

-855 PETGSISPAPSNTEV
+855 PEMGSLSPVASNNEM
-870 QVQRAPSTPGVSKK
+870 QVQRAPSAPSTPGISKK
-884 VQLQAQHKW
+884 
-893 DFVTDQIMLVSQ
+893 
-905 VSCMFHGHNNIR
+905 
-917 HHLKIN
+917 
-923 SSWFLNILTPVHICK
+923 
-938 QANSKST
+938 
-945 DAANINQ
+945 
-952 VPPDKDDKDER
+952 
-963 CVVAEDKKDTLKSNH
+963 
-978 VPFSDVNIDKP
+978 
-989 SIRYKTNKVSDI
+989 
-1001 SRTASKIN
+1001 
-1009 LSELNNQDLK
+1009 
-1019 PAINDNHI
+1019 
-1027 EPTKKKVR
+1027 
-1035 KIKFS
+1035 
-1040 NEVKVKDSPN
+1040 
-1050 HGYTTDKISD
+1050 
-1060 SELETNDCGYTIE
+1060 
-1073 DVDEKSSIDGNYG
+1073 
-1086 SGTSENEELARVTTG
+1086 
-1101 PKKMKSVQLPRER
+1101 VQLPRER

-1136 LERAQVHI
+1136 LEKTQIHI

-1195 INSNSFVVPPRDE
+1195 INSNSFVAHPRDD
-1208 EIHNKPSVEKPL
+1208 EIDSKPAMEKPL
-1220 LMPNASDKA
+1220 LAASASDKA
-1229 VDMTVTSMDS
+1229 VDMTITSMDS

-1248 DIELEHMKTEK
+1248 DIEMEHLKSLNTPE
-1259 TAIVTLPPQEPCGN
+1259 VTLTMPP
-1273 TNSATDT
+1273 TDT
-1280 SSDMGKHV
+1280 NANTTIQDTNNTQNISKSV

>member
-1 MVYFASR
+1 MFNNSR
-8 DRDRNRERNK
+8 THQDEYIREYAFEPELLINREDYLREEQRHNAHKLPSTPVRLRWDEAIAK
-18 QERIIHDEEFGEE
+18 Q
-31 NVELVDSEWADFEKF
+31 K
-46 IRQLR
+46 QQ
-51 QRRTSTIS
+51 QRKQKQKRTSS
-59 MEEELR
+59 
-65 HVQKHPKIKSQTFYP
+65 PD
-80 CPPPAENGG
+80 NN
-89 DSDTSDDDD
+89 TSSTQDDDKNQIE
-98 DPFGYI
+98 FEIEAFYY
-104 DTLMYG
+104 MYG

-149 ATRVKRISSWV
+149 ATRIKRISSWV

-325 AVGVGSCFAA
+325 AVGVGACFAA

-405 ALIGFICG
+405 ALIGLICG
-413 LGGAS
+413 LGGAT

-469 GELSNHEQV
+469 GELSTHEQV

-491 LTVEQAAIVTNWMTS
+491 LTVEQAAVVTHWMTN
-506 YTSVFGNLICY
+506 YTSVFGNLVCY
-517 TLFTFFVSIIASTI
+517 LVFTFFFSIIASTI

-546 GFGRLVG
+546 AFGRLVG
-553 EFMAWWFPHG
+553 EFMASWFPHG

-599 VFEMTGQ
+599 IFEMTGQ

-668 YIWYGISYQKL
+668 YIWHGISYQKL
-679 KEVLKANKALRS
+679 KEVLKINKTLRS
-691 LPLVDSPDNM
+691 LPLVDSPENM

-710 ELIKMIEKHIG
+710 ELIKIIEKHIG

-737 ERAREEEKKKQE
+737 ERALEEEKKKQE
-749 AELKMRRPSRFEVL
+749 AEQRQRRPSRFEVL

-780 PPKKRVE
+780 PPKKRAE
-787 ALNNNLA
+787 TLHSSLT

-801 KTNSFNLKTYAPTV
+801 KTNSFNLKTYTPASP
-815 QHSPNITPYTTIT
+815 HSPSITPYTTIT

-855 PETGSISPAPSNTEV
+855 PEMGSVSPETADSGV
-870 QVQRAPSTPGVSKK
+870 QVQQAPSAPSTPGISKK
-884 VQLQAQHKW
+884 VQL
-893 DFVTDQIMLVSQ
+893 
-905 VSCMFHGHNNIR
+905 
-917 HHLKIN
+917 
-923 SSWFLNILTPVHICK
+923 TP
-938 QANSKST
+938 
-945 DAANINQ
+945 
-952 VPPDKDDKDER
+952 PM
-963 CVVAEDKKDTLKSNH
+963 KK
-978 VPFSDVNIDKP
+978 
-989 SIRYKTNKVSDI
+989 
-1001 SRTASKIN
+1001 A
-1009 LSELNNQDLK
+1009 
-1019 PAINDNHI
+1019 
-1027 EPTKKKVR
+1027 
-1035 KIKFS
+1035 
-1040 NEVKVKDSPN
+1040 
-1050 HGYTTDKISD
+1050 
-1060 SELETNDCGYTIE
+1060 
-1073 DVDEKSSIDGNYG
+1073 
-1086 SGTSENEELARVTTG
+1086 
-1101 PKKMKSVQLPRER
+1101 KSVQLPRER

-1136 LERAQVHI
+1136 LEKAQIHI

-1195 INSNSFVVPPRDE
+1195 INSNSFVAHPRDD
-1208 EIHNKPSVEKPL
+1208 EIDGDTKSAVEKPL
-1220 LMPNASDKA
+1220 LSPSASDKA
-1229 VDMTVTSMDS
+1229 VDMTITSMDS

-1248 DIELEHMKTEK
+1248 DIEMEHMKSLDTPE
-1259 TAIVTLPPQEPCGN
+1259 VTLTMPP
-1273 TNSATDT
+1273 TDT
-1280 SSDMGKHV
+1280 NTTTTTTTIIDTNDTQNINKSV

>member
-8 DRDRNRERNK
+8 ENRERNGRAK
-18 QERIIHDEEFGEE
+18 QEVERIIHDEEFGEE

-51 QRRTSTIS
+51 QRRSSNISTG
-59 MEEELR
+59 MELR
-65 HVQKHPKIKSQTFYP
+65 HVPRQAKIKSQTFYP
-80 CPPPAENGG
+80 CPPPAEYGR
-89 DSDTSDDDD
+89 DSESSSSDDE
-98 DPFGYI
+98 DPFGYL

-123 ARKLKLLEK
+123 ARKLKILEK

-149 ATRVKRISSWV
+149 ATRIKRISSWI

-246 EMKTILRGVA
+246 EMKTILRGVS

-262 FKTLVAKVIGL
+262 FKTLVAKIIGL

-325 AVGVGSCFAA
+325 AVGVGACFAA

-405 ALIGFICG
+405 ALIGLVCG
-413 LGGAS
+413 LGGAT
-418 YVWVHRRYVLF
+418 YVWVHRQYVLF

-469 GELSNHEQV
+469 GELSTHEQV

-491 LTVEQAAIVTNWMTS
+491 LTVEQAAVVTHWMTN
-506 YTSVFGNLICY
+506 YTSVFGNLVCY
-517 TLFTFFVSIIASTI
+517 TIFTFFISIIASTI

-546 GFGRLVG
+546 AFGRLVG
-553 EFMAWWFPHG
+553 ELMASWFPHG

-599 VFEMTGQ
+599 IFEMTGQ

-668 YIWYGISYQKL
+668 YIWHGISYQKL
-679 KEVLKANKALRS
+679 KEVLKINKTLRS
-691 LPLVDSPDNM
+691 LPLVDSPENM

-710 ELIKMIEKHIG
+710 ELIKIIEKHIG

-731 WQKEAE
+731 WKKEAE
-737 ERAREEEKKKQE
+737 ERALEEEMKKLEVEQ
-749 AELKMRRPSRFEVL
+749 KMRRPSRFEVL

-780 PPKKRVE
+780 PPKKRAE
-787 ALNNNLA
+787 TIHGSLT

-801 KTNSFNLKTYAPTV
+801 KTNSFNLKTYAPAT
-815 QHSPNITPYTTIT
+815 QHSPSMTPYTTIT

-855 PETGSISPAPSNTEV
+855 PEMGSISPTASNSEVPTQNAPS
-870 QVQRAPSTPGVSKK
+870 APSTPGISKK
-884 VQLQAQHKW
+884 VQLQAQNNW
-893 DFVTDQIMLVSQ
+893 NFVTDQIMLVS
-905 VSCMFHGHNNIR
+905 
-917 HHLKIN
+917 N
-923 SSWFLNILTPVHICK
+923 SSSSSASPHSLDN
-938 QANSKST
+938 
-945 DAANINQ
+945 
-952 VPPDKDDKDER
+952 KDDIAYDNANGIK
-963 CVVAEDKKDTLKSNH
+963 H
-978 VPFSDVNIDKP
+978 
-989 SIRYKTNKVSDI
+989 KTNKVSDI
-1001 SRTASKIN
+1001 HTQFTEINEKESYNGKATRSK
-1009 LSELNNQDLK
+1009 
-1019 PAINDNHI
+1019 
-1027 EPTKKKVR
+1027 
-1035 KIKFS
+1035 KITFS
-1040 NEVKVKDSPN
+1040 NEVKVQDSPN
-1050 HGYTTDKISD
+1050 HSHMLNSSSDKR
-1060 SELETNDCGYTIE
+1060 ELTYTIE
-1073 DVDEKSSIDGNYG
+1073 DIDEQMNNLNID
-1086 SGTSENEELARVTTG
+1086 ELADE
-1101 PKKMKSVQLPRER
+1101 PRER

-1121 DQKQWELEEMLKPID
+1121 DQKQWELEEMQKPID
-1136 LERAQVHI
+1136 LGKIQIHI

-1195 INSNSFVVPPRDE
+1195 INSNNFVPHPRDD
-1208 EIHNKPSVEKPL
+1208 EIDGVSKPAAEKPL
-1220 LMPNASDKA
+1220 LTTSASDKA

-1248 DIELEHMKTEK
+1248 DIEMEHIKSMQTPTPATETNT
-1259 TAIVTLPPQEPCGN
+1259 TAETSITK
-1273 TNSATDT
+1273 NSD
-1280 SSDMGKHV
+1280 KP

>member
-1 MVYFASR
+1 MFDSDVDDEYIREYAFEPELLINRDDYLKREEQKEKEQREAIKRRSSLRRKSQRKAS
-8 DRDRNRERNK
+8 
-18 QERIIHDEEFGEE
+18 
-31 NVELVDSEWADFEKF
+31 VDSYDAGG
-46 IRQLR
+46 Q
-51 QRRTSTIS
+51 
-59 MEEELR
+59 
-65 HVQKHPKIKSQTFYP
+65 QKNQIDVEIEAFY
-80 CPPPAENGG
+80 
-89 DSDTSDDDD
+89 
-98 DPFGYI
+98 Y
-104 DTLMYG
+104 MYG

-132 RRKQEDKQR
+132 RRKQEDRQR

-149 ATRVKRISSWV
+149 SSRMLKVSSWI
-160 WKHTLARLGED
+160 WKRTFARLGED
-171 WVFLALLGIIMA
+171 WVFLALLGVIMA
-183 LLSFI
+183 FVSYVV
-188 MDKGISICTNAR
+188 DKGINVCTNAR
-200 IWLYR
+200 VWLYR
-205 DLTSQPFIQYIA
+205 DLTSQPITQYLA

-227 FSAGFVHLIA
+227 FSAGFVHLVA

-262 FKTLVAKVIGL
+262 FKTLVAKVVGL

-288 FVHIASIVAQLLSKL
+288 FCHIASIVAQLLSKL

-374 VWFQNADT
+374 VWFHNADT
-382 VRALFLT
+382 VRAIFLT

-405 ALIGFICG
+405 ALMGVVSG
-413 LGGAS
+413 VGGAA

-434 RMNKFLQK
+434 KMNKFLQK

-455 SSISFPLGTGQFLA
+455 STLSFPLGTGQFIA
-469 GELSNHEQV
+469 GELSTHEQV

-491 LTVEQAAIVTNWMTS
+491 LTVEQAAIVTHWVTG
-506 YTSVFGNLICY
+506 YTNIFINLSIY
-517 TLFTFFVSIIASTI
+517 IVFTFFISIVASTI
-531 PVPSGMFIPVFKIGA
+531 PVPSGIFIPVFKIGA
-546 GFGRLVG
+546 SLGRLIG
-553 EFMAWWFPHG
+553 ESMHLWFPNG

-570 SPIMPG
+570 SPIIPG

-587 GSVTHTVSVAVI
+587 GAVTHTVSVAVI
-599 VFEMTGQ
+599 IFEMTGQ

-617 LVANAVAALLQPSIY
+617 LIANAIAALLQPSMY

-649 SSSGMYS
+649 SSSAMYS
-656 IFVEDFMVRDVK
+656 IYVEDFMVRDVK
-668 YIWYGISYQKL
+668 YIWHGISYQKL
-679 KEVLKANKALRS
+679 KEVLKANKTLRS
-691 LPLVDSPDNM
+691 LPLVDSHENM

-749 AELKMRRPSRFEVL
+749 AELRIRRPSRFEVL

-780 PPKKRVE
+780 PPKQRQE
-787 ALNNNLA
+787 SLNNNVG

-801 KTNSFNLKTYAPTV
+801 KTNSFNLKTFATTSP
-815 QHSPNITPYTTIT
+815 HSPNITPYTTIT
-828 GNSEFR
+828 GTEHR
-834 IRSAFEAIFKKST
+834 IRSAFEAIFRKSN

-855 PETGSISPAPSNTEV
+855 PDAGSITPAVSANDVP
-870 QVQRAPSTPGVSKK
+870 QVQRAPSISKK
-884 VQLQAQHKW
+884 VQLA
-893 DFVTDQIMLVSQ
+893 MS
-905 VSCMFHGHNNIR
+905 M
-917 HHLKIN
+917 
-923 SSWFLNILTPVHICK
+923 
-938 QANSKST
+938 
-945 DAANINQ
+945 
-952 VPPDKDDKDER
+952 
-963 CVVAEDKKDTLKSNH
+963 KKT
-978 VPFSDVNIDKP
+978 
-989 SIRYKTNKVSDI
+989 
-1001 SRTASKIN
+1001 
-1009 LSELNNQDLK
+1009 
-1019 PAINDNHI
+1019 
-1027 EPTKKKVR
+1027 
-1035 KIKFS
+1035 
-1040 NEVKVKDSPN
+1040 
-1050 HGYTTDKISD
+1050 
-1060 SELETNDCGYTIE
+1060 
-1073 DVDEKSSIDGNYG
+1073 
-1086 SGTSENEELARVTTG
+1086 
-1101 PKKMKSVQLPRER
+1101 KSVTLPRER

-1121 DQKQWELEEMLKPID
+1121 DQKKWEMEEMSQSID
-1136 LERAQVHI
+1136 LEKASVNI

-1195 INSNSFVVPPRDE
+1195 INSNNFVVQNQLKDDIE
-1208 EIHNKPSVEKPL
+1208 ADHCSAAEKPL
-1220 LMPNASDKA
+1220 LTTTLTPHATSDKE
-1229 VDMTVTSMDS
+1229 VNTTVTSMDS
-1239 ALSNSDNCS
+1239 ALSHSDNCS
-1248 DIELEHMKTEK
+1248 DIEMEHIKGGDSSGEEQQQQQQQQPYTQTTGTMTPTTMSGGTPTKSSMN
-1259 TAIVTLPPQEPCGN
+1259 EP
-1273 TNSATDT
+1273 
-1280 SSDMGKHV
+1280 

>member
-1 MVYFASR
+1 MKPENSNYSKNAESKKT
-8 DRDRNRERNK
+8 DRE
-18 QERIIHDEEFGEE
+18 
-31 NVELVDSEWADFEKF
+31 
-46 IRQLR
+46 
-51 QRRTSTIS
+51 TSS
-59 MEEELR
+59 
-65 HVQKHPKIKSQTFYP
+65 
-80 CPPPAENGG
+80 GG
-89 DSDTSDDDD
+89 K
-98 DPFGYI
+98 Y
-104 DTLMYG
+104 L
-110 RYTKDLGEFAKDE
+110 
-123 ARKLKLLEK
+123 
-132 RRKQEDKQR
+132 Q
-141 NKELLGKR
+141 ELLGKR
-149 ATRVKRISSWV
+149 SSRMLKVSSWI
-160 WKHTLARLGED
+160 WKRTFARLGED
-171 WVFLALLGIIMA
+171 WVFLALLGVIMA
-183 LLSFI
+183 FVSYVV
-188 MDKGISICTNAR
+188 DKGINVCTNAR
-200 IWLYR
+200 VWLYR
-205 DLTSQPFIQYIA
+205 DLTSQPITQYLA

-227 FSAGFVHLIA
+227 FSAGFVHLVA

-262 FKTLVAKVIGL
+262 FKTLVAKVVGL

-288 FVHIASIVAQLLSKL
+288 FCHIASIVAQLLSKL

-374 VWFQNADT
+374 VWFHNADT
-382 VRALFLT
+382 VRAIFLT

-405 ALIGFICG
+405 ALMGVVSG
-413 LGGAS
+413 VGGAA

-434 RMNKFLQK
+434 KMNKFLQK

-455 SSISFPLGTGQFLA
+455 STLSFPLGTGQFIA
-469 GELSNHEQV
+469 GELSTHEQV

-491 LTVEQAAIVTNWMTS
+491 LTVEQAAIVTHWVTG
-506 YTSVFGNLICY
+506 YTNIFINLSIY
-517 TLFTFFVSIIASTI
+517 IVFTFFISIVASTI
-531 PVPSGMFIPVFKIGA
+531 PVPSGIFIPVFKIGA
-546 GFGRLVG
+546 SLGRLIG
-553 EFMAWWFPHG
+553 ESMHLWFPNG

-570 SPIMPG
+570 SPIIPG

-587 GSVTHTVSVAVI
+587 GAVTHTVSVAVI
-599 VFEMTGQ
+599 IFEMTGQ

-617 LVANAVAALLQPSIY
+617 LIANAIAALLQPSMY

-649 SSSGMYS
+649 SSSAMYS
-656 IFVEDFMVRDVK
+656 IYVEDFMVRDVK
-668 YIWYGISYQKL
+668 YIWHGISYQKL
-679 KEVLKANKALRS
+679 KEVLKANKTLRS
-691 LPLVDSPDNM
+691 LPLVDSHENM

-749 AELKMRRPSRFEVL
+749 AELRIRRPSRFEVL

-780 PPKKRVE
+780 PPKQRQE
-787 ALNNNLA
+787 SLNNNVG

-801 KTNSFNLKTYAPTV
+801 KTNSFNLKTFATTSP
-815 QHSPNITPYTTIT
+815 HSPNITPYTTIT
-828 GNSEFR
+828 GTEHR
-834 IRSAFEAIFKKST
+834 IRSAFEAIFRKSN

-855 PETGSISPAPSNTEV
+855 PDAGSITPAVSANDVP
-870 QVQRAPSTPGVSKK
+870 QVQRAPSISKK
-884 VQLQAQHKW
+884 VQLA
-893 DFVTDQIMLVSQ
+893 MS
-905 VSCMFHGHNNIR
+905 M
-917 HHLKIN
+917 
-923 SSWFLNILTPVHICK
+923 
-938 QANSKST
+938 
-945 DAANINQ
+945 
-952 VPPDKDDKDER
+952 
-963 CVVAEDKKDTLKSNH
+963 KKT
-978 VPFSDVNIDKP
+978 
-989 SIRYKTNKVSDI
+989 
-1001 SRTASKIN
+1001 
-1009 LSELNNQDLK
+1009 
-1019 PAINDNHI
+1019 
-1027 EPTKKKVR
+1027 
-1035 KIKFS
+1035 
-1040 NEVKVKDSPN
+1040 
-1050 HGYTTDKISD
+1050 
-1060 SELETNDCGYTIE
+1060 
-1073 DVDEKSSIDGNYG
+1073 
-1086 SGTSENEELARVTTG
+1086 
-1101 PKKMKSVQLPRER
+1101 KSVTLPRER

-1121 DQKQWELEEMLKPID
+1121 DQKKWEMEEMSQSID
-1136 LERAQVHI
+1136 LEKASVNI

-1195 INSNSFVVPPRDE
+1195 INSNNFVVQNQLKDDIE
-1208 EIHNKPSVEKPL
+1208 ADHCSAAEKPL
-1220 LMPNASDKA
+1220 LTTTLTPHATSDKE
-1229 VDMTVTSMDS
+1229 VNTTVTSMDS
-1239 ALSNSDNCS
+1239 ALSHSDNCS
-1248 DIELEHMKTEK
+1248 DIEMEHIKGGDSSGEEQQQQQQQQPYTQTTGTMTPTTMSGGTPTKSSMN
-1259 TAIVTLPPQEPCGN
+1259 EP
-1273 TNSATDT
+1273 
-1280 SSDMGKHV
+1280 

>member
-1 MVYFASR
+1 MVYFGDR
-8 DRDRNRERNK
+8 QRDRNRDRSNQK
-18 QERIIHDEEFGEE
+18 VERIIHDEEFGEE

-46 IRQLR
+46 ICQLR
-51 QRRTSTIS
+51 KRRNSAMS

-65 HVQKHPKIKSQTFYP
+65 HVQRQPKIKSHAFYP
-80 CPPPAENGG
+80 CPPPAENAR
-89 DSDTSDDDD
+89 DSDSSDED
-98 DPFGYI
+98 DPIGYI

-123 ARKLKLLEK
+123 ARKLKILEK

-141 NKELLGKR
+141 NKELLGKHSTR
-149 ATRVKRISSWV
+149 AKRVSSWI
-160 WKHTLARLGED
+160 WRHTVARLGED

-205 DLTSQPFIQYIA
+205 DLTSQPFVQYIA

-246 EMKTILRGVA
+246 EMKTILRGVQ

-325 AVGVGSCFAA
+325 AVGVGACFAA

-405 ALIGFICG
+405 ALIGLVCG

-469 GELSNHEQV
+469 GELSTHEQV

-491 LTVEQAAIVTNWMTS
+491 LTVEQAAVVTHWMTS
-506 YTSVFGNLICY
+506 YTSVFGNLVIY
-517 TLFTFFVSIIASTI
+517 TLFTFVFSIIASTI

-553 EFMAWWFPHG
+553 EFMAVTFPHG

-599 VFEMTGQ
+599 IFEMTGQ

-668 YIWYGISYQKL
+668 YIWHGISYQKL
-679 KEVLKANKALRS
+679 KEVLKLNKTLRS

-731 WQKEAE
+731 WQKEAQ
-737 ERAREEEKKKQE
+737 ERALEEEKKKQE
-749 AELKMRRPSRFEVL
+749 VELKMRRPSRFEVL

-780 PPKKRVE
+780 PPKKRAE
-787 ALNNNLA
+787 TMHSSLA

-801 KTNSFNLKTYAPTV
+801 KTNSFNLKTYAQPMG
-815 QHSPNITPYTTIT
+815 HSPSITPYTTIT

-855 PETGSISPAPSNTEV
+855 PETGSISPAASHHEV
-870 QVQRAPSTPGVSKK
+870 EVPRTPSTPGVSKK
-884 VQLQAQHKW
+884 
-893 DFVTDQIMLVSQ
+893 
-905 VSCMFHGHNNIR
+905 
-917 HHLKIN
+917 
-923 SSWFLNILTPVHICK
+923 
-938 QANSKST
+938 
-945 DAANINQ
+945 
-952 VPPDKDDKDER
+952 
-963 CVVAEDKKDTLKSNH
+963 
-978 VPFSDVNIDKP
+978 
-989 SIRYKTNKVSDI
+989 
-1001 SRTASKIN
+1001 
-1009 LSELNNQDLK
+1009 
-1019 PAINDNHI
+1019 
-1027 EPTKKKVR
+1027 
-1035 KIKFS
+1035 
-1040 NEVKVKDSPN
+1040 
-1050 HGYTTDKISD
+1050 
-1060 SELETNDCGYTIE
+1060 
-1073 DVDEKSSIDGNYG
+1073 
-1086 SGTSENEELARVTTG
+1086 
-1101 PKKMKSVQLPRER
+1101 VQLPRER

-1136 LERAQVHI
+1136 LQKANVHI

-1195 INSNSFVVPPRDE
+1195 INSNSFVPPTRDE
-1208 EIHNKPSVEKPL
+1208 DANEKPAVEKPL
-1220 LMPNASDKA
+1220 LSTNSSDKA

-1239 ALSNSDNCS
+1239 ALSNSENCS
-1248 DIELEHMKTEK
+1248 DIEMEHIKHTDKGTVSLTM
-1259 TAIVTLPPQEPCGN
+1259 PPQESKQSPSADTNNTENGN
-1273 TNSATDT
+1273 HA
-1280 SSDMGKHV
+1280 

>member
-1 MVYFASR
+1 MYDSDIDDEYIREYAFEPELLINRDDYRKREEEQKEKDQREALKKRSSFRRKTVRKAS
-8 DRDRNRERNK
+8 
-18 QERIIHDEEFGEE
+18 
-31 NVELVDSEWADFEKF
+31 VDS
-46 IRQLR
+46 
-51 QRRTSTIS
+51 
-59 MEEELR
+59 
-65 HVQKHPKIKSQTFYP
+65 Y
-80 CPPPAENGG
+80 
-89 DSDTSDDDD
+89 DSDGE
-98 DPFGYI
+98 PKNQI
-104 DTLMYG
+104 DVEIEAFYYMYG

-149 ATRVKRISSWV
+149 SSRMLKVSSWI
-160 WKHTLARLGED
+160 WKHTFARLGED
-171 WVFLALLGIIMA
+171 WVFLALLGVIMA
-183 LLSFI
+183 FVSYVV
-188 MDKGISICTNAR
+188 DKGINVCTNAR
-200 IWLYR
+200 VWLYR
-205 DLTSQPFIQYIA
+205 DLTSQPITQYLA

-262 FKTLVAKVIGL
+262 FKTLVAKVVGL

-288 FVHIASIVAQLLSKL
+288 FCHIASIVAQLLSKL

-374 VWFQNADT
+374 VWFHNADT
-382 VRALFLT
+382 VRAIFLT

-405 ALIGFICG
+405 ALMGVVCG
-413 LGGAS
+413 IGGAS

-434 RMNKFLQK
+434 KMNKFLQK

-455 SSISFPLGTGQFLA
+455 SSLSFPLGPGQFIA
-469 GELSNHEQV
+469 GELSTHEQV

-491 LTVEQAAIVTNWMTS
+491 LTVEQAAIVTHWVTS
-506 YTSVFGNLICY
+506 YTNIFINLSIY
-517 TLFTFFVSIIASTI
+517 IVFTFFLSIVASTI
-531 PVPSGMFIPVFKIGA
+531 PVPSGIFIPVFKIGA
-546 GFGRLVG
+546 SLGRLIG
-553 EFMAWWFPHG
+553 ESMHLWFPSG

-570 SPIMPG
+570 SPIIPG

-587 GSVTHTVSVAVI
+587 GAVTHTVSVAVI
-599 VFEMTGQ
+599 IFEMTGQ

-617 LVANAVAALLQPSIY
+617 LIANAIAALLQPSMY

-649 SSSGMYS
+649 SSSAMYS
-656 IFVEDFMVRDVK
+656 IYVEDFMVRDVK
-668 YIWYGISYQKL
+668 YIWHGISYQKL
-679 KEVLKANKALRS
+679 KEVLKVNKTLRS
-691 LPLVDSPDNM
+691 LPLVDSHENM

-737 ERAREEEKKKQE
+737 ERAREEEKKKIE

-780 PPKKRVE
+780 PPKQRQE
-787 ALNNNLA
+787 SLNNNVA

-801 KTNSFNLKTYAPTV
+801 KTNSFNLKTYAPTSP
-815 QHSPNITPYTTIT
+815 HSPNITPYTTIT
-828 GNSEFR
+828 GTEHR
-834 IRSAFEAIFKKST
+834 IRSAFEAIFRKSN
-847 TLQDVQPD
+847 TLQDVLPD
-855 PETGSISPAPSNTEV
+855 PDTGSLTPALSANEV
-870 QVQRAPSTPGVSKK
+870 QLVQRAPSISKK
-884 VQLQAQHKW
+884 
-893 DFVTDQIMLVSQ
+893 
-905 VSCMFHGHNNIR
+905 
-917 HHLKIN
+917 
-923 SSWFLNILTPVHICK
+923 
-938 QANSKST
+938 
-945 DAANINQ
+945 
-952 VPPDKDDKDER
+952 
-963 CVVAEDKKDTLKSNH
+963 
-978 VPFSDVNIDKP
+978 
-989 SIRYKTNKVSDI
+989 
-1001 SRTASKIN
+1001 
-1009 LSELNNQDLK
+1009 
-1019 PAINDNHI
+1019 
-1027 EPTKKKVR
+1027 
-1035 KIKFS
+1035 
-1040 NEVKVKDSPN
+1040 
-1050 HGYTTDKISD
+1050 
-1060 SELETNDCGYTIE
+1060 
-1073 DVDEKSSIDGNYG
+1073 
-1086 SGTSENEELARVTTG
+1086 
-1101 PKKMKSVQLPRER
+1101 VQLPRER

-1121 DQKQWELEEMLKPID
+1121 DQKQWEMEEMSKAID
-1136 LERAQVHI
+1136 LERANVNI

-1195 INSNSFVVPPRDE
+1195 INSNNF
-1208 EIHNKPSVEKPL
+1208 SVQTQTKDDLEADHCSAQEKPL
-1220 LMPNASDKA
+1220 LKLPFQNTLHTTSDKE
-1229 VDMTVTSMDS
+1229 VNTTVTSMDS
-1239 ALSNSDNCS
+1239 ALSHSDNCS
-1248 DIELEHMKTEK
+1248 DIEMEQ
-1259 TAIVTLPPQEPCGN
+1259 INGD
-1273 TNSATDT
+1273 S
-1280 SSDMGKHV
+1280 SSDEQQQQQQQRYQPKHTMTATTTSTTGTTTTTSPTKFVNEP

>member
-1 MVYFASR
+1 MKPESSKYSKSDESRKINKGISAGKYF
-8 DRDRNRERNK
+8 
-18 QERIIHDEEFGEE
+18 Q
-31 NVELVDSEWADFEKF
+31 
-46 IRQLR
+46 
-51 QRRTSTIS
+51 
-59 MEEELR
+59 
-65 HVQKHPKIKSQTFYP
+65 
-80 CPPPAENGG
+80 
-89 DSDTSDDDD
+89 
-98 DPFGYI
+98 
-104 DTLMYG
+104 
-110 RYTKDLGEFAKDE
+110 
-123 ARKLKLLEK
+123 
-132 RRKQEDKQR
+132 
-141 NKELLGKR
+141 ELLGKHSTR
-149 ATRVKRISSWV
+149 AKKVSSWI
-160 WKHTLARLGED
+160 WRHTVARLGED

-205 DLTSQPFIQYIA
+205 DLTSQPFVQYIA

-246 EMKTILRGVA
+246 EMKTILRGVQ

-325 AVGVGSCFAA
+325 AVGVGACFAA

-405 ALIGFICG
+405 ALIGLVCG

-469 GELSNHEQV
+469 GELSTHEQV

-491 LTVEQAAIVTNWMTS
+491 LTVEQAAVVTHWMTS
-506 YTSVFGNLICY
+506 YTSVFGNLVIY
-517 TLFTFFVSIIASTI
+517 TLFTFMFSIIASTI

-553 EFMAWWFPHG
+553 EFMAVTFPHG

-599 VFEMTGQ
+599 IFEMTGQ

-668 YIWYGISYQKL
+668 YIWHGISYQKL
-679 KEVLKANKALRS
+679 KEVLKLNKTLRS

-731 WQKEAE
+731 WQKEAQ
-737 ERAREEEKKKQE
+737 ERALEEEKKKQE
-749 AELKMRRPSRFEVL
+749 VELKMRRPSRFEVL

-780 PPKKRVE
+780 PPKKRAE
-787 ALNNNLA
+787 TMHGSLA

-801 KTNSFNLKTYAPTV
+801 KTNSFNLKTYAQPMA
-815 QHSPNITPYTTIT
+815 HSPSITPYTTIT

-855 PETGSISPAPSNTEV
+855 PETGSLSPAASHNEV
-870 QVQRAPSTPGVSKK
+870 EVPRTPSTPGVSKK
-884 VQLQAQHKW
+884 
-893 DFVTDQIMLVSQ
+893 
-905 VSCMFHGHNNIR
+905 
-917 HHLKIN
+917 
-923 SSWFLNILTPVHICK
+923 
-938 QANSKST
+938 
-945 DAANINQ
+945 
-952 VPPDKDDKDER
+952 
-963 CVVAEDKKDTLKSNH
+963 
-978 VPFSDVNIDKP
+978 
-989 SIRYKTNKVSDI
+989 
-1001 SRTASKIN
+1001 
-1009 LSELNNQDLK
+1009 
-1019 PAINDNHI
+1019 
-1027 EPTKKKVR
+1027 
-1035 KIKFS
+1035 
-1040 NEVKVKDSPN
+1040 
-1050 HGYTTDKISD
+1050 
-1060 SELETNDCGYTIE
+1060 
-1073 DVDEKSSIDGNYG
+1073 
-1086 SGTSENEELARVTTG
+1086 
-1101 PKKMKSVQLPRER
+1101 VQLPRER

-1136 LERAQVHI
+1136 LQKANVHI

-1195 INSNSFVVPPRDE
+1195 INSNSFVPPTRDE
-1208 EIHNKPSVEKPL
+1208 DADDKPAVEKPL
-1220 LMPNASDKA
+1220 LSTNTSDKA

-1239 ALSNSDNCS
+1239 ALENCS
-1248 DIELEHMKTEK
+1248 DIEMEHIKHTDKGTVSLTMPSQDGNQNPPADTKTTEN
-1259 TAIVTLPPQEPCGN
+1259 GN
-1273 TNSATDT
+1273 HA
-1280 SSDMGKHV
+1280 

>member
-1 MVYFASR
+1 MKATRNGGQLLIAPSPTARLMPLRTYSNASSLGHHHH
-8 DRDRNRERNK
+8 DRSPLPHGD
-18 QERIIHDEEFGEE
+18 DEE
-31 NVELVDSEWADFEKF
+31 
-46 IRQLR
+46 
-51 QRRTSTIS
+51 
-59 MEEELR
+59 
-65 HVQKHPKIKSQTFYP
+65 
-80 CPPPAENGG
+80 GG
-89 DSDTSDDDD
+89 L
-98 DPFGYI
+98 GYHH
-104 DTLMYG
+104 TLMYG

-123 ARKLKLLEK
+123 AKKLKILEK

-141 NKELLGKR
+141 NKELLGKHSTR
-149 ATRVKRISSWV
+149 AKRVSSWV
-160 WKHTLARLGED
+160 WKHTVARLGED

-205 DLTSQPFIQYIA
+205 DLTSQPFVQYIA

-246 EMKTILRGVA
+246 EMKTILRGVQ

-325 AVGVGSCFAA
+325 AVGVGACFAA

-405 ALIGFICG
+405 ALIGLVCG

-469 GELSNHEQV
+469 GELSTHEQV

-491 LTVEQAAIVTNWMTS
+491 LTVEQAAVVTHWMTG
-506 YTSVFGNLICY
+506 YTSVFGNLVIY
-517 TLFTFFVSIIASTI
+517 TLFTFVFSIIASTI

-553 EFMAWWFPHG
+553 EFMAVTFPHG

-599 VFEMTGQ
+599 IFEMTGQ

-668 YIWYGISYQKL
+668 YIWHGISYQKL
-679 KEVLKANKALRS
+679 KEVLKQNKTLRS

-731 WQKEAE
+731 WQKEAQ
-737 ERAREEEKKKQE
+737 ERALEEEKKKQE
-749 AELKMRRPSRFEVL
+749 VELKMRRPSRFEVL

-780 PPKKRVE
+780 PPKKRAE
-787 ALNNNLA
+787 TLHSSLA

-801 KTNSFNLKTYAPTV
+801 KTNSFNLKTYAPPMA
-815 QHSPNITPYTTIT
+815 HSPSITPYTTIT

-855 PETGSISPAPSNTEV
+855 PETGSLSPAASHTEV
-870 QVQRAPSTPGVSKK
+870 EVPRTPSTPGVSKK
-884 VQLQAQHKW
+884 VQLSAQTNW
-893 DFVTDQIMLVSQ
+893 DFVTDQIMLQ
-905 VSCMFHGHNNIR
+905 VNPISTEATTLSAEKDSSDIALSNSGD
-917 HHLKIN
+917 N
-923 SSWFLNILTPVHICK
+923 SSQSSDRP
-938 QANSKST
+938 
-945 DAANINQ
+945 
-952 VPPDKDDKDER
+952 
-963 CVVAEDKKDTLKSNH
+963 CVR
-978 VPFSDVNIDKP
+978 F
-989 SIRYKTNKVSDI
+989 KTNKVADLNS
-1001 SRTASKIN
+1001 SPQTTKRCAKIRF
-1009 LSELNNQDLK
+1009 
-1019 PAINDNHI
+1019 A
-1027 EPTKKKVR
+1027 
-1035 KIKFS
+1035 
-1040 NEVKVKDSPN
+1040 NEVVVKGSPTRTKIEIKDS
-1050 HGYTTDKISD
+1050 
-1060 SELETNDCGYTIE
+1060 SETG
-1073 DVDEKSSIDGNYG
+1073 
-1086 SGTSENEELARVTTG
+1086 TTG
-1101 PKKMKSVQLPRER
+1101 EGVDDATGTETDVETVQKPKSVQLPRER

-1136 LERAQVHI
+1136 LQKANVHI

-1195 INSNSFVVPPRDE
+1195 INSNSFVPPTRDE
-1208 EIHNKPSVEKPL
+1208 DADEKPAVEKPL
-1220 LMPNASDKA
+1220 LSTNTSDKA

-1239 ALSNSDNCS
+1239 ALSNSENCS
-1248 DIELEHMKTEK
+1248 DIEMEHIKHTDK
-1259 TAIVTLPPQEPCGN
+1259 GTVSLTIPPQESNQNPPADTKTTENGN
-1273 TNSATDT
+1273 HA
-1280 SSDMGKHV
+1280 

>member
-8 DRDRNRERNK
+8 DSRDRNGKAK
-18 QERIIHDEEFGEE
+18 QKQVERIIHDEEFGEE

-51 QRRTSTIS
+51 QRRSSNIS
-59 MEEELR
+59 MEVELR
-65 HVQKHPKIKSQTFYP
+65 HEKRHPKVKSQAFYP
-80 CPPPAENGG
+80 CPPPTENGP
-89 DSDTSDDDD
+89 DSDSSDDD

-104 DTLMYG
+104 DTLLQITCFMFNNSRTHQDEYIREYAFEPELLINREEYLRDEERAHKLPSTLVRLRWDEAIAKQKQQQQKQQKQKQKQKRKDSPDNCNSSQDDDKNQIEFEIEAFYYMYG

-149 ATRVKRISSWV
+149 ATRIKKISSWI
-160 WKHTLARLGED
+160 WRHTLARLGED

-183 LLSFI
+183 MLSFI

-278 SGMPLGKEGP
+278 SGMPLGKE
-288 FVHIASIVAQLLSKL
+288 VS
-303 VTSFQGIYEN
+303 IYEN

-325 AVGVGSCFAA
+325 AVGVGACFAA

-405 ALIGFICG
+405 ALIGLICG
-413 LGGAS
+413 LGGAT

-469 GELSNHEQV
+469 GELSTHEQV

-491 LTVEQAAIVTNWMTS
+491 LTVEQAAVVTHWMTN
-506 YTSVFGNLICY
+506 YTSVFGNLVCY
-517 TLFTFFVSIIASTI
+517 TIFTFFFSIIASTI

-546 GFGRLVG
+546 AFGRLVG
-553 EFMAWWFPHG
+553 EFMASWFPHG

-599 VFEMTGQ
+599 IFEMTGQ

-668 YIWYGISYQKL
+668 YIWHGISYQKL
-679 KEVLKANKALRS
+679 KEVLKINKTLRS
-691 LPLVDSPDNM
+691 LPLVDSPENM

-710 ELIKMIEKHIG
+710 ELIKIIEKHIG

-737 ERAREEEKKKQE
+737 ERALEEEKKKQE
-749 AELKMRRPSRFEVL
+749 AELKQRRPSRFEVL

-780 PPKKRVE
+780 PPKKRAE
-787 ALNNNLA
+787 TLHSSLT

-801 KTNSFNLKTYAPTV
+801 KTNSFNLKTYTPV
-815 QHSPNITPYTTIT
+815 SPHSPSITPYTTIT

-855 PETGSISPAPSNTEV
+855 PEMGSISPGASESEV
-870 QVQRAPSTPGVSKK
+870 QVQRAPSAPSTPGISKK
-884 VQLQAQHKW
+884 
-893 DFVTDQIMLVSQ
+893 
-905 VSCMFHGHNNIR
+905 
-917 HHLKIN
+917 
-923 SSWFLNILTPVHICK
+923 
-938 QANSKST
+938 
-945 DAANINQ
+945 
-952 VPPDKDDKDER
+952 
-963 CVVAEDKKDTLKSNH
+963 
-978 VPFSDVNIDKP
+978 
-989 SIRYKTNKVSDI
+989 
-1001 SRTASKIN
+1001 
-1009 LSELNNQDLK
+1009 
-1019 PAINDNHI
+1019 
-1027 EPTKKKVR
+1027 
-1035 KIKFS
+1035 
-1040 NEVKVKDSPN
+1040 
-1050 HGYTTDKISD
+1050 
-1060 SELETNDCGYTIE
+1060 
-1073 DVDEKSSIDGNYG
+1073 
-1086 SGTSENEELARVTTG
+1086 
-1101 PKKMKSVQLPRER
+1101 VQLPRER

-1136 LERAQVHI
+1136 LEKAKIHI

-1195 INSNSFVVPPRDE
+1195 INSNSFVAHPVDDE
-1208 EIHNKPSVEKPL
+1208 IDGDTKPAVEKPL
-1220 LMPNASDKA
+1220 LSPSASDKA
-1229 VDMTVTSMDS
+1229 VDMTITSMDS

-1248 DIELEHMKTEK
+1248 DIEMEHIKSLDTPE
-1259 TAIVTLPPQEPCGN
+1259 VTLTMPPMERADTNN
-1273 TNSATDT
+1273 TQNINKS
-1280 SSDMGKHV
+1280 V